1 MNTFTADMTEEEKN
15 IYLQALKY
23 VLEANNVTSN
33 NDFISDLAQ
42 KTGVT
47 KKQLREL
54 PKVEN
59 IDMLIKL
66 IRKIPN
72 IRKKRFII
80 REMIM
85 LAMADH
91 EISDKE
97 MHDIYKVGTS
107 IGIKEEKI
115 NDFFLWAA
123 QGLEWQVEGIRLIEK
138 DL

>member
-23 VLEANNVTSN
+23 VLEANNTTSN

-97 MHDIYKVGTS
+97 MHDIYKVGTAV
-107 IGIKEEKI
+107 GIKEEKI

>member
-23 VLEANNVTSN
+23 VLEANNTTSN

-54 PKVEN
+54 PKVGN

>member
-23 VLEANNVTSN
+23 VLEANNTTSN

-54 PKVEN
+54 PKVGN

-97 MHDIYKVGTS
+97 MHDIYKVGTAV
-107 IGIKEEKI
+107 GIKEEKI